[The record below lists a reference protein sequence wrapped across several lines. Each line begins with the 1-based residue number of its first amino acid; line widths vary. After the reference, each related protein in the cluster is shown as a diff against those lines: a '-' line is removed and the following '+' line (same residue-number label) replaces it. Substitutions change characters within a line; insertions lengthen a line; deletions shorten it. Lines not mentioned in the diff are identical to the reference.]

1 MPSPFFP
8 LHEEEVIL
16 NRLHI
21 LMEDYGVYIPTDSI
35 DMRSLVY
42 LSDKAVKIRNDIRQK
57 RAVKSNMGVR

>member
-1 MPSPFFP
+1 M
-8 LHEEEVIL
+8 IL